1 MNRFAKSS
9 LTLAFWILV
18 EVQSYGLVAAQNAA
32 QDYDSWSQRVLPLP
46 DDSLRSAAR
55 TQEVLEQLS
64 RLIDLR
70 KNIGDFAPTLSTAP
84 PNLGARQKQP
94 ADSPLPPQQMP
105 GQAASPQKPGVPRS
119 PIGGDSRGSL
129 QQQSNDALPNSPQ
142 PFTDRGP
149 QTAPGSAPERS
160 LSPTPEAARSATPSP
175 AANGPGS
182 RLSNESL
189 ERIRAELSRG
199 GLQQAIGEILQE
211 SRRETARNQA
221 ESKKM
226 ERAPSGFEL
235 SRVLEP
241 WTESLSEKGSDPLRQ
256 SPKTNEINLPPKGQT
271 PFRRGSDAI
280 ASAEANL
287 RGESPSRNAVVPGGA
302 PAEAKKEGWP
312 AKMTTLAEKLLKQI
326 SEAPQ
331 PSPPEEPFKSSAQSM
346 ERAIEIPG
354 ATFWMGMLLLIS
366 LIAGIFAFVRRLF
379 PRWEWFPGRRVQDQ
393 FAAQRERELVR
404 SREDLIRIY
413 HDLVRREAP
422 AFENWWSH
430 RRANHELAKVFPD
443 HLQPL
448 GLLANYY
455 ERARYAAAANSLT
468 DSELEEA
475 QRASERLPR

>member
-1 MNRFAKSS
+1 MSQFAKSC

-18 EVQSYGLVAAQNAA
+18 EVPSCSLVAA

-70 KNIGDFAPTLSTAP
+70 ENIGDVAPPMSAAP
-84 PNLGARQKQP
+84 PNLGASQKQP
-94 ADSPLPPQQMP
+94 ADSPAPPQQMP
-105 GQAASPQKPGVPRS
+105 GQAVSPQKPSVPRT
-119 PIGGDSRGSL
+119 PIGADARRRL
-129 QQQSNDALPNSPQ
+129 AQQANEALPNSSQ
-142 PFTDRGP
+142 PITDRGL
-149 QTAPGSAPERS
+149 QAAPGSAPERA

-175 AANGPGS
+175 AASGPGS
-182 RLSNESL
+182 RLSAESL
-189 ERIRAELSRG
+189 ERIRAQLSRG

-226 ERAPSGFEL
+226 DRAPSGFEL

-241 WTESLSEKGSDPLRQ
+241 WT
-256 SPKTNEINLPPKGQT
+256 
-271 PFRRGSDAI
+271 DAI
-280 ASAEANL
+280 ASAEADL
-287 RGESPSRNAVVPGGA
+287 RGESPSMNAGVPGGA
-302 PAEAKKEGWP
+302 TAETKKESWP
-312 AKMTTLAEKLLKQI
+312 AKMTPLAEKLLKQI

-331 PSPPEEPFKSSAQSM
+331 SSPPEEPFNPSAQSV
-346 ERAIEIPG
+346 ERTNELPG
-354 ATFWMGMLLLIS
+354 ATLWIGALSLIG
-366 LIAGIFAFVRRLF
+366 LIAGIFAFIRRF
-379 PRWEWFPGRRVQDQ
+379 YPRWKWFPLRRVQDQ
-393 FAAQRERELVR
+393 SAAPKERELVR

-455 ERARYAAAANSLT
+455 ERARYAAAAHSLT